1 MLHLHLVG
9 GAGADDRLLDLPRR
23 VLADLHAG
31 RDAGNNGR
39 APGLAELER
48 GAGAAGH
55 EHLLDSQLRR
65 AVQLD
70 QLGDTRGEHA
80 QALRQRPRRQAELA
94 GVAAPP
100 QERNRR
106 RGGEVLHGDGEHG
119 EIDEP
124 AEVDAALESLA
135 ADKAVQAILFNGGT
149 GVSGRDRTFDA
160 LARKLEKTLPG
171 FGEIFR
177 MLSWEQV
184 GSAAIMSRATA
195 GVYRGT
201 IVVSTP
207 GSPKAVQLAWEKLIA
222 PELEH
227 MVWEVTR

>member
-1 MLHLHLVG
+1 MPSESSQQHKQQAARRGPVTVALVTVS
-9 GAGADDRLLDLPRR
+9 DTRTEETD
-23 VLADLHAG
+23 V
-31 RDAGNNGR
+31 NGR
-39 APGLAELER
+39 YLR
-48 GAGAAGH
+48 AAIETTGH
-55 EHLLDSQLRR
+55 HVHS
-65 AVQLD
+65 
-70 QLGDTRGEHA
+70 TRIV
-80 QALRQRPRRQAELA
+80 R
-94 GVAAPP
+94 
-100 QERNRR
+100 
-106 RGGEVLHGDGEHG
+106 
-119 EIDEP
+119 DEP